1 MIEPS
6 RRHHAALA
14 FAAVVVAC
22 AASLVAAPET
32 AGAAVETPASVLA
45 RTADAP
51 PPAAGTSAPATL
63 SAFETLTAELAPAP
77 SLEAATAAAAAAA
90 QADPPP
96 GAAPVESRKG
106 GLSAAV
112 RSLAIP
118 GWGQL
123 YNGHTT
129 QAAIFGLLEL
139 GTWITFASY
148 RTQGGLRQDSS
159 FDTARLFAG
168 IDLEGKDERLRRLVG
183 QYQSSDVYNQYVVRR
198 EAFFFIEDPAERE
211 AYIAEN
217 SIPPDQAWSW
227 SDFDDFSRYREERRT
242 SELAYQRS
250 RYALGFA
257 LVNRVVSAIAAGR
270 TAPATRKAE
279 QSTAVPGRPSGR
291 VEWGLVPGREGIPE
305 TRLAWTMG
313 F

>member
-1 MIEPS
+1 MTPTFRVPGTAIAFALAALLVSACSGSVCAAIGIEP
-6 RRHHAALA
+6 
-14 FAAVVVAC
+14 
-22 AASLVAAPET
+22 
-32 AGAAVETPASVLA
+32 
-45 RTADAP
+45 
-51 PPAAGTSAPATL
+51 PATL
-63 SAFETLTAELAPAP
+63 SAFETLTTDLAPPSATLTPLAASAP
-77 SLEAATAAAAAAA
+77 NWAQDEVVAGAATPAAK
-90 QADPPP
+90 PP
-96 GAAPVESRKG
+96 KG
-106 GLSAAV
+106 GMSAAV

-148 RTQGGLRQDSS
+148 RTQGALRRDSS

-168 IDLEGKDERLRRLVG
+168 IELEGSEDRIRRLVG

-198 EAFFFIEDPAERE
+198 EAFFFISDPTERE

-217 SIPPDQAWSW
+217 SIPPEQAWSW

-257 LVNRVVSAIAAGR
+257 LVNRLVSAIAAGR
-270 TAPATRKAE
+270 SAPAKSKLDPDA
-279 QSTAVPGRPSGR
+279 AVPGRPDGR
-291 VEWGLVPGREGIPE
+291 LEWGLAPGNDGIPE
-305 TRLAWTMG
+305 SRLAWVVG